1 MASRSSPRS
10 QSRQRRPS
18 ELAPPWLCAG
28 FKNAYQFWFD
38 SPVSKRQ
45 ASSSA
50 HGRTGQPREDKRTAF
65 SLVWTYEIR
74 EKTCVN
80 LSDGKQKAQKRPWT
94 FRSPSPHSPSTAP
107 EVRFPSIHHR
117 AALRNLWKISVNVLS
132 DYSPLLNTK
141 QNKTKRLRVLACPFS
156 KPT

>member
-1 MASRSSPRS
+1 MASGSSPRS

-107 EVRFPSIHHR
+107 KVRFPSIHHR